1 MSPSHDKV
9 LSRRHVVLVL
19 LRIAAAAMVIYAT
32 LRIIGYTVMAVWGL
46 IYRNPFEL
54 PSYEIVDS
62 IAIFGVPGVVL
73 AVISRRLA
81 RWLVPPGV
89 RGDECPHCGYSLKH
103 LKSPICPECGA
114 DVRGVTRT
122 GGV

>member
-19 LRIAAAAMVIYAT
+19 LRIASAAMVIYASV
-32 LRIIGYTVMAVWGL
+32 RNFGYAVMSVWGL
-46 IYRNPFEL
+46 IYGNPFQL
-54 PSYEIVDS
+54 PSYDIVES

-73 AVISRRLA
+73 AVVSHRLA
-81 RWLVPPGV
+81 RWLVPSGV
-89 RGDECPHCGYSLKH
+89 RGDECPNCGYSLKH